1 MEEAA
6 KHLLSKKKE
15 EKVWPILLIVGIF
28 ACMFILWYLMALQ
41 QRLLDVRS
49 PEFRLD
55 SVVVSP
61 CPLTPSLA
69 VAASAGGSSNNSN
82 WYLTATWDLSLVFI
96 NPNHI
101 LGVSYNNFRAGLLYG
116 DEEKKD
122 KLILAM
128 TPLPLP
134 PLNKMSQTTINF
146 SLAMVRSYV
155 GEDMANELLMGGGS
169 GGCYGAARLGVK
181 LFGELTYMV
190 PPQGSFTRDLWS
202 QQFVITTGIFC
213 GLFPPHY
220 NGTGQGGECEGF
232 YSQTPCRC

>member
-1 MEEAA
+1 
-6 KHLLSKKKE
+6 
-15 EKVWPILLIVGIF
+15 
-28 ACMFILWYLMALQ
+28 MALQ
-41 QRLLDVRS
+41 HRLLDIRS

-181 LFGELTYMV
+181 LFGELTFMV
-190 PPQGSFTRDLWS
+190 PPQGSFSRDLWS
-202 QQFVITTGIFC
+202 QQSIITTGIFC

-232 YSQTPCRC
+232 HYNILFHDPQVKLTIDPEHIATLEQGNGPL

>member
-6 KHLLSKKKE
+6 KRLLSKKRE

-41 QRLLDVRS
+41 QRLLDIRF
-49 PEFRLD
+49 PGFRLD
-55 SVVVSP
+55 SVFVSP
-61 CPLTPSLA
+61 CPLTSSLA

-82 WYLTATWDLSLVFI
+82 WYLTATWDLSL
-96 NPNHI
+96 
-101 LGVSYNNFRAGLLYG
+101 YE

-134 PLNKMSQTTINF
+134 PLNNMSQTTINF

-155 GEDMANELLMGGGS
+155 GEDIANELLMGGGS
-169 GGCYGAARLGVK
+169 GGCYGAARLGLK
-181 LFGELTYMV
+181 LFGELTFMV
-190 PPQGSFTRDLWS
+190 PPQGSFSRDLWS
-202 QQFVITTGIFC
+202 QQSVRTTGIFC
-213 GLFPPHY
+213 GLFPLHY
-220 NGTGQGGECEGF
+220 NSIDQGGECEGF

>member
-1 MEEAA
+1 M
-6 KHLLSKKKE
+6 
-15 EKVWPILLIVGIF
+15 GIF
-28 ACMFILWYLMALQ
+28 SCMFILWYLMALQ
-41 QRLLDVRS
+41 HRLLDIRS

-181 LFGELTYMV
+181 LFGELTFMV
-190 PPQGSFTRDLWS
+190 PPQGSFSRDLWS
-202 QQFVITTGIFC
+202 QQSIITTGIFC

>member
-1 MEEAA
+1 M
-6 KHLLSKKKE
+6 
-15 EKVWPILLIVGIF
+15 VGIF
-28 ACMFILWYLMALQ
+28 ACMCIHWYFMALQ
-41 QRLLDVRS
+41 DRWLDVRF

-69 VAASAGGSSNNSN
+69 VGGSSNNNS

-101 LGVSYNNFRAGLLYG
+101 LGVSYDNFRAGLLYG

-122 KLILAM
+122 KLILSM

-169 GGCYGAARLGVK
+169 DGCYGAARLGVK
-181 LFGELTYMV
+181 LFGKLTFMV
-190 PPQGSFTRDLWS
+190 PPQGSFRDLGS
-202 QQFVITTGIFC
+202 QQPVTTTRKFC
-213 GLFPPHY
+213 GLSPPHY

-232 YSQTPCRC
+232 PSQTPCRC